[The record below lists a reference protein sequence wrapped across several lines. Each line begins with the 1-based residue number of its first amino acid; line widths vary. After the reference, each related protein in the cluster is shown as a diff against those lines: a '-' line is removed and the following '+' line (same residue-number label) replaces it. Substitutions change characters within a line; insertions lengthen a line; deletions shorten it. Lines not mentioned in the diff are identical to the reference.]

1 MADGFDAEEHAS
13 SVVMSGGGGG
23 GVVGQTVAE
32 YVAKLAEAE
41 RQVDAQVGSIS
52 SLSAD
57 SDY

>member
-13 SVVMSGGGGG
+13 SVVMSGAG

-52 SLSAD
+52 LVSAD
-57 SDY
+57 SDLY